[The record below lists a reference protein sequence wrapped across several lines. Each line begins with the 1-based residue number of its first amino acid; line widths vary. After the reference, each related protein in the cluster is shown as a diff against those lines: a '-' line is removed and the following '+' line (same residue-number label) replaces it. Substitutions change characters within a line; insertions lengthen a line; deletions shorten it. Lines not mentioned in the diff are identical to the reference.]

1 MKLRTL
7 FGGTL
12 LALLCLPALT
22 FSKEVPPRPN
32 TLVNDYA
39 GMLDQGQKAAL
50 EQKLVAYADSTS
62 TQIAVVLEP
71 SLEGDDVFEYSFRLA
86 EAWGIGTKS
95 KDNGILIYAAL
106 EDRKLYIHAGPGV
119 QGYLTDNISKRI
131 LDNIIRPAFREGDFY
146 GGLDKA
152 TTVMIEL
159 GAGAYTNEG
168 GGKQG
173 SRTGSVLLV
182 LLIVVGVIVIF
193 SLLSNSG
200 DGGGGYYR
208 GGHYDAGPRG
218 RRGGGGWI
226 IFPGG
231 GWGGGGSGGGGGW
244 GNNDSGGWGD
254 FGGFGGGGFDGGG
267 AGGDW

>member
-1 MKLRTL
+1 M
-7 FGGTL
+7 L
-12 LALLCLPALT
+12 LALLCFPALI

-39 GMLDQGQKAAL
+39 GILDQGQKTAL

-62 TQIAVVLEP
+62 TQIAIVLES
-71 SLEGDDVFEYSFRLA
+71 SLDGDDVFEYSFRLA
-86 EAWGIGTKS
+86 EAWGIGS
-95 KDNGILIYAAL
+95 KGNDNGILIYAAL

-119 QGYLTDNISKRI
+119 QGYLTDNVSKRI
-131 LDNIIRPAFREGDFY
+131 LDQIIRPAFREGAY
-146 GGLDKA
+146 YVGLDKA

-159 GAGAYTNEG
+159 GAGTYSNEAS
-168 GGKQG
+168 GKEG
-173 SRTGSVLLV
+173 NRAGSVLLV
-182 LLIVVGVIVIF
+182 LLIVVGVIFLF
-193 SLLSNSG
+193 SLFSNTNDG
-200 DGGGGYYR
+200 DGGGYYR
-208 GGHYDAGPRG
+208 GGHYDAGPHG

-231 GWGGGGSGGGGGW
+231 GGWGSGGSGG